1 MKDRQKV
8 DLPPACSPS
17 FHVALT
23 LTSLWLS
30 GSLTSSCSA
39 NININSVIMASR
51 ITSLPWYAFLFS
63 FFLFPLP
70 PNLPLCLSLPSSHS
84 GQSGQRTDNHHY
96 KRWTRRWEC
105 LIFISR
111 GVILLPKKKIPF
123 EHFHAW
129 FQTARVFY
137 WDTRCCLLLYA
148 APGSWLNASSCY
160 FDQRAAVIVW
170 LRQRAFAPFTE
181 VKGMNQSLVAFW

>member
-111 GVILLPKKKIPF
+111 GVILLPKKKS
-123 EHFHAW
+123 H
-129 FQTARVFY
+129 
-137 WDTRCCLLLYA
+137 
-148 APGSWLNASSCY
+148 LNIFTPDFKQHVCFTGTQGAASSCTLP
-160 FDQRAAVIVW
+160 RAHGLMRPHVI
-170 LRQRAFAPFTE
+170 LTNELQ
-181 VKGMNQSLVAFW
+181 